1 MLLCGVLYLGCIAR
15 YKVKSS
21 GSELLV
27 GWLQLWMASA
37 LDGFSFGWLQ
47 VWMASGL
54 VGFRFGWL
62 QVSKMRGQI
71 QKKGKELM
79 CPSHSSR

>member
-27 GWLQLWMASA
+27 GWLQLWMASG
-37 LDGFSFGWLQ
+37 LD
-47 VWMASGL
+47 
-54 VGFRFGWL
+54 GFRFGWL
-62 QVSKMRGQI
+62 QVWLASGFQDEGADPEKREGAHVPLPQ
-71 QKKGKELM
+71 
-79 CPSHSSR
+79 